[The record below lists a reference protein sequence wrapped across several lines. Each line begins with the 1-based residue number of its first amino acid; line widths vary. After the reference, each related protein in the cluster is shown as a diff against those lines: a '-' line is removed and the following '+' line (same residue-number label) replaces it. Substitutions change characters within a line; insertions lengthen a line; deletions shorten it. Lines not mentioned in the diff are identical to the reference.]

1 MPVSA
6 RTKEKKGAVDMTT
19 GSPARLLAAFALPLL
34 AGNILQQLY
43 NMVDSFV
50 VGNYVGATA
59 LAAVGTGF
67 PIVYLLASLFIG
79 FSMGA
84 TVMIAQYVGA
94 GDLDRVKDTV
104 DTLYSAFA
112 VLILPLTVVGVL
124 VCGPLL
130 RLIQVPGDVYP
141 EALVYCMVVFAGVI
155 GTLGYNINTGIM
167 QGLGDSRT
175 PLIFL
180 AVACVLNIVL
190 DLLFV
195 LVFHWGVFGVSLAT
209 IIAQACSWVFGI
221 FYINRRYP
229 MIHIKFFQHKID
241 RDLLRQVL
249 RLGIPS
255 AVQQCQFSVAM
266 LIMQALVNGF
276 GTNVTA
282 GFAVG
287 NKIDAFAFM
296 PIQSFATAVTTYV
309 GQNMGAGR
317 LDRVRRGMWT
327 ALALCMGV
335 SVMTT
340 ALILPLRR
348 PLLMIFNQDP
358 AVVAAGEAYLIR
370 VVPCIFVLA
379 VFNNLASV
387 LRGAGSTVVPM
398 VASVIAMWAARVP
411 MAYLLAYFF
420 GAENLYWSYG
430 IGWAIGLVICLVVY
444 LRGHWKERCIITP
457 A

>member
-282 GFAVG
+282 
-287 NKIDAFAFM
+287 IRLT
-296 PIQSFATAVTTYV
+296 PLPSCPSSPSPPPSPPTW
-309 GQNMGAGR
+309 GR
-317 LDRVRRGMWT
+317 IWGRGGWT
-327 ALALCMGV
+327 ASGEGCG
-335 SVMTT
+335 
-340 ALILPLRR
+340 PL
-348 PLLMIFNQDP
+348 
-358 AVVAAGEAYLIR
+358 
-370 VVPCIFVLA
+370 
-379 VFNNLASV
+379 
-387 LRGAGSTVVPM
+387 
-398 VASVIAMWAARVP
+398 W
-411 MAYLLAYFF
+411 
-420 GAENLYWSYG
+420 
-430 IGWAIGLVICLVVY
+430 
-444 LRGHWKERCIITP
+444 RC
-457 A
+457 AWV